1 MWSAV
6 KSIFRFLFPS
16 NDSPIPRDPEIGTP
30 NLQAKCADPRNAFK
44 TYDDEF
50 YADISEQP
58 DVYTANRVTIDQKK
72 VQEKFLDIVKY
83 YNDVIMTNSMVFS
96 EDEVL
101 EYQKKIFRIEKERRN
116 YSKCEK
122 QTYVDI
128 DGEFFKYIIKKVENL
143 QSTLGS
149 YNKQLS
155 FFYNKYK
162 LIYDWVSIVIIFM
175 SSSLSL
181 IEGIT
186 LCFSEENTPSTIVSL
201 IVSTS
206 IAVMTS
212 VLKFK
217 NYKEK
222 LEELVK
228 LREKIHNCQ
237 AKLFTFD
244 KELKTT
250 IFLSPNISN
259 NVEPAADAYTHT
271 PH

>member
-1 MWSAV
+1 MWSRV
-6 KSIFRFLFPS
+6 RILIKRLFQNNEPPAAS
-16 NDSPIPRDPEIGTP
+16 RCIDPES
-30 NLQAKCADPRNAFK
+30 AFK
-44 TYDDEF
+44 GYDEEYYDEVSKQPEV
-50 YADISEQP
+50 YVTQSET
-58 DVYTANRVTIDQKK
+58 VNQKEF
-72 VQEKFLDIVKY
+72 QEKFLEIMKY
-83 YNDVIMTNSMVFS
+83 YNEVIMTNTMVFP

-101 EYQKKIFRIEKERRN
+101 EYQKKIFKIEKERKN

-122 QTYVDI
+122 HTVI
-128 DGEFFKYIIKKVENL
+128 DVEGDFFKYIIKKVENL
-143 QSTLGS
+143 QTNLGS

-162 LIYDWVSIVIIFM
+162 LIYDWVSVLIILM

-181 IEGIT
+181 VEGIT
-186 LCFSEENTPSTIVSL
+186 LCFSDENVPSTIVSL
-201 IVSTS
+201 VVSTS

-228 LREKIHNCQ
+228 MREKIHNCQ

-250 IFLSPNISN
+250 IFLCSNNSN
-259 NVEPAADAYTHT
+259 NVDHPSITCSPT
-271 PH
+271 PY